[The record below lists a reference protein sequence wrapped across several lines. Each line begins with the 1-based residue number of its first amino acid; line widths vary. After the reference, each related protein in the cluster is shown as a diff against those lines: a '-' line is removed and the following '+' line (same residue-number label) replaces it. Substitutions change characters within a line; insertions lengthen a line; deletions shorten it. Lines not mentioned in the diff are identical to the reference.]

1 MTQKIVKILFLG
13 DAQSGKSALTRRIKD
28 PTTPFQ
34 TNYIPT
40 LGQEIFSIKND
51 NDITLQIW
59 DLAGQPQYQ
68 MSREQYYKKAA
79 MAVYCVDFSVYSES
93 KLPAIRETLEECRA
107 AAPGIP
113 IILVATKADAVKIG
127 GAKRELQQLA
137 RSLGIPFLIT
147 AAKIKEP
154 QNLVKKLFTIAER
167 IMATVGV
174 STSNAAPDGSKT
186 VFPASYTSIWQ
197 NGATATASTLDLLAD
212 YCKFNEGYSPGFFS
226 GVKLACTLHWN
237 RKNIE
242 AVSKVILHFKK
253 EPPDT
258 FMVNDILTQLKLE
271 LELAGH
277 TINLEGNLATRLA
290 FIHQQAAMQEEIEPL
305 DLEALN
311 QDIATSNTHELSSSF
326 K

>member
-1 MTQKIVKILFLG
+1 MTRIVKTLFLG
-13 DAQSGKSALTRRIKD
+13 DAQSGKSALIRRIKD
-28 PTTPFQ
+28 PSAPFQ
-34 TNYIPT
+34 TNYTPT

-59 DLAGQPQYQ
+59 DIAGQPQYQ
-68 MSREQYYKKAA
+68 IPRDQYYKKAG
-79 MAVYCVDFSVYSES
+79 MAIYCVDFSVYQES
-93 KLPAIRETLEECRA
+93 KLQAIRDTIEECRA

-127 GAKRELQQLA
+127 GAKRQLQQLG

-147 AAKIKEP
+147 AAKINEP
-154 QNLVKKLFTIAER
+154 QNLVKKLFAIAER
-167 IMATVGV
+167 IIATIGV
-174 STSNAAPDGSKT
+174 STTNPAPEGSKT
-186 VFPASYTSIWQ
+186 VFPASYTAMWK
-197 NGATATASTLDLLAD
+197 NGANTTASTLDLLAD
-212 YCKFNEGYSPGFFS
+212 YCKFSEGYSPGFFS

-242 AVSKVILHFKK
+242 AVRKVILHFQK

-277 TINLEGNLATRLA
+277 TINLEGSLATRLE
-290 FIHQQAAMQEEIEPL
+290 FIHQQAALQEDIEPL

-311 QDIATSNTHELSSSF
+311 QDISTSNTHELSSSF